1 MDPKKKQILLISP
14 RGFCAGVTRA
24 VDVVLET
31 LKQYGSPVYVKHE
44 IVHNKH
50 VIRDLEQKGTIFIED
65 VESVPNDR
73 PLIISAHGVSKK
85 VINASK
91 KNNSITIDAT
101 CPLVTKVHVQAQK
114 FFNEGFKIILIG
126 HKNHPE
132 VEGTMGQLAE
142 GSISLIEK
150 ISDIEKLD
158 FNTEDKMAYITQTT
172 LSVDDT
178 NSIILELKKRY
189 PNIKSSP
196 KEDICYATTNRQNA
210 IKAHASKCDSFIVIG
225 SKNSSNSNRLVEV
238 AANSGCK
245 DSSLLEDAS
254 KLNLEEY
261 DNSEIIGISS
271 GASVPDILVKEVVD
285 KFEEHFN
292 VDIEHATYGEEN
304 VSFKLPKELS
314 K

>member
-1 MDPKKKQILLISP
+1 MM
-14 RGFCAGVTRA
+14 
-24 VDVVLET
+24 VLR
-31 LKQYGSPVYVKHE
+31 LF
-44 IVHNKH
+44 
-50 VIRDLEQKGTIFIED
+50 L
-65 VESVPNDR
+65 
-73 PLIISAHGVSKK
+73 
-85 VINASK
+85 
-91 KNNSITIDAT
+91 
-101 CPLVTKVHVQAQK
+101 
-114 FFNEGFKIILIG
+114 G

-132 VEGTMGQLAE
+132 VEGTMGQLPE
-142 GSISLIEK
+142 GSIFLIEK
-150 ISDIEKLD
+150 ISDIEKLN
-158 FNTEDKMAYITQTT
+158 FNTEDEIAYITQTT

-225 SKNSSNSNRLVEV
+225 SENSSNSNRLVEV

-245 DSSLLEDAS
+245 NACLLEDAS

-261 DNSEIIGISS
+261 NDAKIIGISS
-271 GASVPDILVKEVVD
+271 GASVPDILVKDVVG

-304 VSFKLPKELS
+304 ISFKLPKELR

>member
-1 MDPKKKQILLISP
+1 MDPEKKQILLISP

-31 LKQYGSPVYVKHE
+31 LKKYGSPVYVKHE

-50 VIRDLEQKGTIFIED
+50 VIKDLEQKGTIFIED
-65 VESVPNDR
+65 IEDVPCDR
-73 PLIISAHGVSKK
+73 PLIFSAHGVSKK
-85 VINASK
+85 VINEAK
-91 KNNSITIDAT
+91 DINSIIIDAT

-114 FFNEGFKIILIG
+114 FFKEGFKIILIG

-132 VEGTMGQLAE
+132 VEGTMGQLPE
-142 GSISLIEK
+142 GSILLIEK
-150 ISDIEKLD
+150 ISDIENLN
-158 FNTEDKMAYITQTT
+158 FNTDDEIAYITQTT

-178 NSIILELKKRY
+178 NSIISELKNKY

-210 IKAHASKCDSFIVIG
+210 IKAHAFKCDSFLVIG

-238 AANSGCK
+238 ATNSGCK
-245 DSSLLEDAS
+245 NVRLLEDSS

-261 DNSEIIGISS
+261 NNSKTIGISS
-271 GASVPDILVKEVVD
+271 GASVPDNLVKNVID
-285 KFEEHFN
+285 KFKEHFN
-292 VDIEHATYGEEN
+292 VNIEHAVYGEEN
-304 VSFKLPKELS
+304 ISFNLPKELR

>member
-1 MDPKKKQILLISP
+1 MDHKKKQILLISP
-14 RGFCAGVTRA
+14 RGFCAGVKRA
-24 VDVVLET
+24 IDVVLET
-31 LKQYGSPVYVKHE
+31 LNQHGSPVYVKHE
-44 IVHNKH
+44 IVHNQH

-65 VESVPNDR
+65 VKSVPSDR

-91 KNNSITIDAT
+91 KNSLITIDAT

-114 FFNEGFKIILIG
+114 FFNEGCKIILIG
-126 HKNHPE
+126 HENHPE
-132 VEGTMGQLAE
+132 VEGTMGQLPE
-142 GSISLIEK
+142 GSIFLIEK
-150 ISDIEKLD
+150 VSDLKKLD
-158 FNTEDKMAYITQTT
+158 FNKEDDIAYITQTT

-178 NSIILELKKRY
+178 NSIILELKKKY

-210 IKAHASKCDSFIVIG
+210 IKAYASKCDSFIVIG

-238 AANSGCK
+238 ASNSGCNN
-245 DSSLLEDAS
+245 SCLLEDAS

-261 DNSEIIGISS
+261 NNSKIIGISS
-271 GASVPDILVKEVVD
+271 GASVPDILVKDVVN

-292 VDIEHATYGEEN
+292 VEIEDVIYGEEN
-304 VSFKLPKELS
+304 VSFKLPKELR

>member
-1 MDPKKKQILLISP
+1 MDHEKKQILLISP

-31 LKQYGSPVYVKHE
+31 LKQHGSPVYVKHE

-50 VIRDLEQKGTIFIED
+50 VIRDLEQQGTIFIED
-65 VESVPNDR
+65 VESVPSDR

-91 KNNSITIDAT
+91 KNNPITIDAT

-114 FFNEGFKIILIG
+114 FFNDGLKIILIG

-132 VEGTMGQLAE
+132 VEGTMGQLPE
-142 GSISLIEK
+142 GSIFLIEK
-150 ISDIEKLD
+150 ISDIEKLN
-158 FNTEDKMAYITQTT
+158 FNTEDEIAYITQTT

-225 SKNSSNSNRLVEV
+225 SENSSNSNRLVEV

-245 DSSLLEDAS
+245 NSCLLEDAS

-261 DNSEIIGISS
+261 NNAKIIGISS
-271 GASVPDILVKEVVD
+271 GASVPDILVKDVVS

-304 VSFKLPKELS
+304 VSFKLPKELR